1 MDPPQQQLAGHK
13 FTGTVEKLHDVW
25 PPYHLGQRTG
35 SPSTF
40 PLWSLFSKNACSS
53 LPPTAIIFNIKSLPS
68 PLTHLHFCSE
78 AFFWIFIWIAHI
90 FQFCNCLYLKII
102 IYGFIILCN
111 LFSQFFVIITG
122 SVLFCDRKA
131 ISYTINKMFCVCFL
145 EGNFFRY
152 YCFKNSVIWNLV
164 S

>member
-1 MDPPQQQLAGHK
+1 MVANRFNGPSS
-13 FTGTVEKLHDVW
+13 TGVGWSQIHRNCWKITWCTTTL
-25 PPYHLGQRTG
+25 PLGQWTG

-40 PLWSLFSKNACSS
+40 PLWSLFSKYSYSS
-53 LPPTAIIFNIKSLPS
+53 LPPTAIIFNIKPLSS

-78 AFFWIFIWIAHI
+78 TFFWIFIWIKHI

-111 LFSQFFVIITG
+111 LFSQFFFIITG

-131 ISYTINKMFCVCFL
+131 ISYKINKIFCLCVLKGSF
-145 EGNFFRY
+145 
-152 YCFKNSVIWNLV
+152 
-164 S
+164 